1 MLAPEDNPHFKK
13 MLKLFEGYR
22 YKFDMYTV
30 FEDFL
35 YMCSASISNATDFVH
50 YNEREAEYMRRV
62 KKYSRD
68 EANGMAEIMAELVL
82 ALEIQPCDYLGA
94 LFMKLE
100 INNKWKGQFFTPYN
114 VSYLMSK
121 LTFPSTKEALM
132 KKINDS
138 GGFITINDGAVGGG
152 ALIIAAHHL
161 MLELDVNPQEYLRA
175 VSQDIDKRSVL
186 MTFIQT
192 SLLGIDNTVILG
204 DTLELECREV
214 WRTPGRFLRLL
225 KYTMVRKDLDVHE
238 EVTSEILN
246 EVESI
251 SIQTKESGQMALS
264 F

>member
-68 EANGMAEIMAELVL
+68 EANGMAEIMAELVM
-82 ALEIQPCDYLGA
+82 ALELQPCDYLGA

-114 VSYLMSK
+114 VSYMMAKMTL
-121 LTFPSTKEALM
+121 PSTKEALM
-132 KKINDS
+132 LEIEQK
-138 GGFITINDGAVGGG
+138 GGRITVNDGAVGGG
-152 ALIIAAHHL
+152 AMIIAMHHA
-161 MLELDVNPQEYLRA
+161 MLDLDVNPQEYLRA

-192 SLLGIDNTVILG
+192 ALLGIDNTVILG
-204 DTLELECREV
+204 DTLKLECKEV
-214 WRTPGRFLRLL
+214 WRTPGRFLRLIRHL
-225 KYTMVRKDLDVHE
+225 MFSKKIDVVE
-238 EVTSEILN
+238 EVTSEMLD
-246 EVESI
+246 EVENI
-251 SIQTKESGQMALS
+251 DVIVQESGQMALS
-264 F
+264 I